1 MKNKIVKLFAIIAL
15 VALLMFGEYRYIMH
29 NQSLHYNPETY
40 TVTATIFGHTD
51 SYDISGQFI

>member
-1 MKNKIVKLFAIIAL
+1 MKKLFAITTI

-40 TVTATIFGHTD
+40 TVTATVFGHTD
-51 SYDISGQFI
+51 SYDITGQFI